1 MNARRL
7 LPISLVLNLCLL
19 VAAGWLAI
27 REPTRTASSAR
38 PQPQPAPTASA
49 PAPVPAPLQAQP
61 AKPVQSFDWRLVESE
76 DYKKYI
82 ANLRSI
88 GCPEETIRDI
98 ISADVKKLF
107 DARKRTLNAST
118 NKFEYWK
125 AGNLFGTMMNEEK
138 IKQSQE
144 LAKEKR
150 DLLKELLGVAPEE
163 KPDMF
168 GGMNP
173 FESMLDFLP
182 ADKQNQVAEV
192 FQKFQAKMVK
202 GFSGGS
208 PDAED
213 MKKIQGMQKEME
225 TELGKILSPDE
236 LESYQLRM
244 SQTAMMMRMQLA
256 SFDPSEQE
264 FRDIFKLKKSF
275 DDQFGS
281 FGMLSQDKTEK
292 QKYNDAKKDLDGQ
305 VKSLLGDSRYQDYE
319 RAQDYAYQGIYR
331 VADRNGLG
339 KEAANQVY
347 DMKKAAEE
355 QATKLRGDTTLSL
368 EQRTEALKGIRTE
381 TENSIRTVFGD
392 KGWQSYQ
399 SQPGA
404 YWLKNISPDPKSD

>member
-1 MNARRL
+1 
-7 LPISLVLNLCLL
+7 LNLCLL

-38 PQPQPAPTASA
+38 PQPQPAPTAST

-125 AGNLFGTMMNEEK
+125 AGNLFGSMMNEEK

-355 QATKLRGDTTLSL
+355 QATRLRGDTTLSP